1 MSEDLLKTVRD
12 LIAFRKGDTKRLREI
27 IETIKRGNPLL
38 LSDYRYIQSLT
49 LADSEQQLTENKSDD
64 RASKEDKPKPSK
76 RDESL
81 NLLRIRL
88 AEGQITIDE
97 FRELKEALTED

>member
-12 LIAFRKGDTKRLREI
+12 LIASRKGDAKRLRGI
-27 IETIKRGNPLL
+27 IDTIKQGNPLL

-49 LADSEQQLTENKSDD
+49 SDDSEQQLVEDKYDD
-64 RASKEDKPKPSK
+64 RSSKKEKPKPSK
-76 RDESL
+76 KDESL

-88 AEGQITIDE
+88 AEGQITIDA
-97 FRELKEALTED
+97 FRELKKALTED

>member
-1 MSEDLLKTVRD
+1 MSEDLLKTVRG
-12 LIAFRKGDTKRLREI
+12 LIASGKGDIKRLRDIMNI
-27 IETIKRGNPLL
+27 IKQGNPVY

-49 LADSEQQLTENKSDD
+49 SEDFEKQQV
-64 RASKEDKPKPSK
+64 EDKDGSFVAKQKPKQTKS
-76 RDESL
+76 DESL

-88 AEGQITIDE
+88 AEGQITVDE

>member
-12 LIAFRKGDTKRLREI
+12 LIATRKGDAKRLRGI
-27 IETIKRGNPLL
+27 IDTIKQGNPLL

-49 LADSEQQLTENKSDD
+49 SDDSEQQAVEDKYDD
-64 RASKEDKPKPSK
+64 RSSKKEKPKP

-97 FRELKEALTED
+97 FRELKRALTED

>member
-12 LIAFRKGDTKRLREI
+12 LIVSGRGDVKRLRDI
-27 IETIKRGNPLL
+27 MNMIKQGNPVY

-49 LADSEQQLTENKSDD
+49 SEDFEQQQVE
-64 RASKEDKPKPSK
+64 SKDGGFAAKPKPKQTK

-88 AEGQITIDE
+88 AEGQITVDE
-97 FRELKEALTED
+97 FRELKKALTED

>member
-1 MSEDLLKTVRD
+1 MSEDLLRTVRD
-12 LIAFRKGDTKRLREI
+12 LIASRKGDTKRLRGI
-27 IETIKRGNPLL
+27 IETIKQGNPLL

-49 LADSEQQLTENKSDD
+49 LEDSGQQLAENKSGRD
-64 RASKEDKPKPSK
+64 SKEDRPKPSK

-97 FRELKEALTED
+97 FRELKKALTEY

>member
-12 LIAFRKGDTKRLREI
+12 LIASRKGDAKRLRVI
-27 IETIKRGNPLL
+27 IDTIKQGNPLL

-49 LADSEQQLTENKSDD
+49 SDDSEQQVVEDKYED
-64 RASKEDKPKPSK
+64 RSSKKEKPKPS
-76 RDESL
+76 DESL

-97 FRELKEALTED
+97 FRELKKALTED

>member
-1 MSEDLLKTVRD
+1 MSEDLLMTIRG
-12 LIAFRKGDTKRLREI
+12 LIASRKGDTKRLRGI
-27 IETIKRGNPLL
+27 IETIKQGNPLL

-49 LADSEQQLTENKSDD
+49 SEDSGQRLAENKSDD
-64 RASKEDKPKPSK
+64 RASKEDKPKPNK

>member
-12 LIAFRKGDTKRLREI
+12 LIAAGKGDIKRLRGI
-27 IETIKRGNPLL
+27 MSTIKQGNPVY

-49 LADSEQQLTENKSDD
+49 SEESAHQQV
-64 RASKEDKPKPSK
+64 EDKGDNLMKEKPKQVK
-76 RDESL
+76 KDESL

-88 AEGQITIDE
+88 AEGQITVDE
-97 FRELKEALTED
+97 FRELKKALTED